1 MHYIFPLLY
10 VLWLLFAFNAKTFVL
25 KARINE
31 ETKVNYIILIIFLF
45 SCMINLHATEPP
57 AEVVH
62 EAQVADSLVADSLIV
77 DSLNTPP
84 PATEVRA
91 VWLTTNYGLDWP
103 RNRTSVEAQKR
114 ELREM
119 LDGLQALRFN
129 TVFFQVRARGEV
141 FYLSRLEPMST
152 LIATA
157 RKGEPF
163 FDPLQ
168 FAVEECHKRG
178 MELHAWMVTYPL
190 GNEKHVESLG
200 DQSITRKNPSLVKR
214 FNREWFLDPGN
225 PRTDDYLL
233 ALLLEVVQNYD
244 VDGIH
249 FDYIRYPDNR
259 GRFPDDGMY
268 RLHGKG
274 KTREDWRRENITR
287 FVTKAYDEVKK
298 RKPWVQVSSALLGRY
313 RALEGV
319 GHGWT
324 AYETVYQDV
333 ARWMGEGKHDA
344 IYPMMYYKDQLF
356 YPFVEDWV
364 EQANR
369 RIVVPG
375 LGPYQMIELGWAL
388 QDILDQVE
396 HSRELGVQGQAFFRA
411 EHVLS
416 NTKGLL
422 TALQRYYRYPA
433 KLPPMEWLSDS
444 DPGNPKDLRAERTPE
459 GEFELTWEEVEG
471 ERITY
476 NVYRC
481 ETDSLDRNDGSN
493 LLVTGVRG
501 NNIKLLV
508 PNDDRA
514 FYYWVTASN
523 AYHNE
528 SDPCLPAFFY
538 HSDTVK

>member
-1 MHYIFPLLY
+1 MH
-10 VLWLLFAFNAKTFVL
+10 
-25 KARINE
+25 
-31 ETKVNYIILIIFLF
+31 YIILIIFIF
-45 SCMINLHATEPP
+45 SCMMNLHATELPVSAEAAHAAYTMKSSP
-57 AEVVH
+57 AKVGHTVY
-62 EAQVADSLVADSLIV
+62 VAEQPLEIIHVAHVTDSLAADSLIV
-77 DSLNTPP
+77 ESLIPP

-103 RNRTSVEAQKR
+103 RNRTSVEAQKQ

-129 TVFFQVRARGEV
+129 TVFFQVRVRGEV
-141 FYLSRLEPMST
+141 FYPSKFEPMSS

-157 RKGEPF
+157 RKGEPP
-163 FDPLQ
+163 FDPLL

-178 MELHAWMVTYPL
+178 MEMHAWLVTYPL
-190 GNEKHVESLG
+190 GNEKHVKGLG
-200 DQSITRKNPSLVKR
+200 EQSVIRNNPSLVKR
-214 FNREWFLDPGN
+214 FKREWFLDPGN

-233 ALLLEVVQNYD
+233 ALILEVVDNYD

-268 RLHGKG
+268 RLYGKG
-274 KTREDWRRENITR
+274 KTREDWRRDNITR

-313 RALEGV
+313 RVLGGV

-333 ARWMGEGKHDA
+333 GRWMSDGKHDA

-356 YPFVEDWV
+356 YPFVDDWV
-364 EQANR
+364 DQANQ

-375 LGPYQMIELGWAL
+375 LGAYQMIELGWPL

-396 HSRELGVQGQAFFRA
+396 HTREQEVQGQAYFRA

-422 TALQRYYRYPA
+422 TALQQYYRYPA

-444 DPGNPKDLRAERTPE
+444 VPSSPRDLRAERTPV
-459 GEFELTWEEVEG
+459 GEFELAWEEEEG
-471 ERITY
+471 RITY

-481 ETDSLDRNDGSN
+481 ETDSLDRNDGSK
-493 LLVTGVRG
+493 LLATGVRG

-514 FYYWVTASN
+514 FYYYVTASN

-528 SDPCLPAFFY
+528 SKPCVPAFFY
-538 HSDTVK
+538 HSDTEK

>member
-1 MHYIFPLLY
+1 MHYISPLLY

-163 FDPLQ
+163 FDPLR

-190 GNEKHVESLG
+190 GNDEQVKSLG
-200 DQSITRKNPSLVKR
+200 EQSVTRKNPSLVKR
-214 FNREWFLDPGN
+214 LNKEWFLDPGN
-225 PRTDDYLL
+225 PRTDDYLI
-233 ALLLEVVQNYD
+233 ALLLEVVS
-244 VDGIH
+244 IS
-249 FDYIRYPDNR
+249 
-259 GRFPDDGMY
+259 
-268 RLHGKG
+268 
-274 KTREDWRRENITR
+274 IT
-287 FVTKAYDEVKK
+287 
-298 RKPWVQVSSALLGRY
+298 
-313 RALEGV
+313 
-319 GHGWT
+319 
-324 AYETVYQDV
+324 
-333 ARWMGEGKHDA
+333 
-344 IYPMMYYKDQLF
+344 
-356 YPFVEDWV
+356 
-364 EQANR
+364 
-369 RIVVPG
+369 
-375 LGPYQMIELGWAL
+375 
-388 QDILDQVE
+388 
-396 HSRELGVQGQAFFRA
+396 
-411 EHVLS
+411 
-416 NTKGLL
+416 
-422 TALQRYYRYPA
+422 
-433 KLPPMEWLSDS
+433 
-444 DPGNPKDLRAERTPE
+444 
-459 GEFELTWEEVEG
+459 
-471 ERITY
+471 
-476 NVYRC
+476 
-481 ETDSLDRNDGSN
+481 
-493 LLVTGVRG
+493 
-501 NNIKLLV
+501 
-508 PNDDRA
+508 
-514 FYYWVTASN
+514 
-523 AYHNE
+523 
-528 SDPCLPAFFY
+528 
-538 HSDTVK
+538 SDTRIRGGGSRMTRCTGCTGRGKRGKIGGGITSADS